1 MSATSSEVLSNA
13 AVLEETIE
21 LLNGIARRATAAGR
35 QLTIALLLHEALRS
49 AGGSSADAAWEPF
62 AKLLSADTA
71 AQADAAGYDKFTMP
85 AKYFLFGETK
95 AFMDGLPGMLEGGL
109 FRSELKDS
117 RRERPNHLNLC
128 MIRIRLNFYQH
139 SGKFLNFPQK
149 F

>member
-35 QLTIALLLHEALRS
+35 ELSIASLLHEALRS

-117 RRERPNHLNLC
+117 IRERPNHLNL
-128 MIRIRLNFYQH
+128 
-139 SGKFLNFPQK
+139 
-149 F
+149 